1 MNEERIER
9 LLQDVLTEYRRY
21 RRGRWVARGLWMVV
35 LVVIF
40 TLPLVYPSSG
50 REMAGETHTALVDLD
65 GIIGVGQGASA
76 QLVNDGLRRAFE
88 NEDAKGIIIRINS
101 PGGSPVQASRIYR
114 EIDRLQAEH
123 PDMPVYAVV
132 EEICA
137 SGGYYVAAAVD
148 EIYADPASIVGSI
161 GVRLDSFGFV
171 EAMDKLGIE
180 RRLLTAGDRKGF
192 LDPFLPVDRADERFA
207 RDMLDTVHRQFIEA
221 VKAGRGERLKP
232 GDEDLFSGLYW
243 SGEDALRLGL
253 VDGFGTVDS
262 LARDVI
268 GEEKVVDY
276 TPRESLLDE
285 VVGRFGVAVASTITR
300 WLAESGFGLR

>member
-9 LLQDVLTEYRRY
+9 LVQDVLAEYRRY
-21 RRGRWVARGLWMVV
+21 RRGRWIARGLWMLVI
-35 LVVIF
+35 LVVF
-40 TLPLVYPSSG
+40 SLPFVFPSARHDTPG
-50 REMAGETHTALVDLD
+50 GAHTALVDLD

-76 QLVNDGLRRAFE
+76 ELVNDGLRRAFE
-88 NEDAKGIIIRINS
+88 NEDARGIIIRINS

-114 EIDRLQAEH
+114 EIDRLQAAH

-171 EAMDKLGIE
+171 EAMDKLGVE

-192 LDPFLPVDRADERFA
+192 LDPFLPVDLADERFA
-207 RDMLDTVHRQFIEA
+207 REMLDTVHRQFIEA
-221 VKAGRGERLKP
+221 VKDGRGERLRP

-276 TPRESLLDE
+276 TPRENLLDQ
-285 VVGRFGVAVASTITR
+285 VVGRFGIAVTSTITQ
-300 WLAESGFGLR
+300 WLAASGVVLR